1 MTALAVIEDFDVVE
15 DFGSGLGSAGE
26 IASVDQFQFEGAP
39 EAFHGRVIV
48 AVASAAHGRDEPGG
62 LKRSP
67 EVGCGILDTAIGME
81 DQAGRG
87 SAVQDGH
94 RESR

>member
-1 MTALAVIEDFDVVE
+1 MSVAVVE
-15 DFGSGLGSAGE
+15 DFDEVKQIGSGLFAGGE
-26 IASVDQFQFEGAP
+26 NAAVDQLELEGAP

-48 AVASAAHGRDEPGG
+48 AVASAVHGRDEPGG

>member
-39 EAFHGRVIV
+39 EAFHGSVVV
-48 AVASAAHGRDEPGG
+48 AVNASAHGGDQTGRLQGCPKGPGG
-62 LKRSP
+62 VLNTP
-67 EVGCGILDTAIGME
+67 VG
-81 DQAGRG
+81 
-87 SAVQDGH
+87 VKK
-94 RESR
+94 